1 MGMMIMTTNLEF
13 VLFYLLSGIIVAFTL
28 ESVLRWLGNT
38 VSGSERFYLIALWPV
53 MLVLVVFYFIKSLF
67 EDDDY

>member
-1 MGMMIMTTNLEF
+1 MGMMTMATNLEF
-13 VLFYLLSGIIVAFTL
+13 ALLYLLSGIIVAFTL

-38 VSGSERFYLIALWPV
+38 VSGIERLYLVVLCPA
-53 MLVLVVFYFIKSLF
+53 MLISVVFYFIKSLF

>member
-1 MGMMIMTTNLEF
+1 MGMMTMATNLEF
-13 VLFYLLSGIIVAFTL
+13 ALLYLLSGIIVAFTL

-38 VSGSERFYLIALWPV
+38 VSGIERLYLVVLWPA
-53 MLVLVVFYFIKSLF
+53 MLISVVFYFIKSLF

>member
-1 MGMMIMTTNLEF
+1 MMTMATNLEF
-13 VLFYLLSGIIVAFTL
+13 ALLYLLSGIIVAFTL

-38 VSGSERFYLIALWPV
+38 VSGIERLYLVVLWPA
-53 MLVLVVFYFIKSLF
+53 MLISVVFYFIKSLF